1 MIQQP
6 TSYEQFTLAQVR
18 QVFSLTLDEQTDWT
32 SEAQPIEPS
41 PRLQQ
46 DLADNV
52 LPALAT
58 NTEKARSELII
69 TPILLEVRRRTS
81 VTIFSGKTFN
91 VAEEL
96 GLKGRC
102 DFIISASSELYYIEA
117 PVLTIVEAK
126 NESIVSGLGQCLA
139 TMVAAQMFNQ
149 GGVVY
154 GAVTTGDRWKFLKLV
169 DQTAYIAPGE
179 ITLDRLG
186 VVLGVL
192 INTVIAA
199 NKEIQEK

>member
-1 MIQQP
+1 MTP
-6 TSYEQFTLAQVR
+6 TSYEQFTLPSVR
-18 QVFSLTLDEQTDWT
+18 ELFSLTLDERTDWT
-32 SEAQPIEPS
+32 SDTQPVEPS
-41 PRLQQ
+41 PRLQE
-46 DLADNV
+46 DLRDNV
-52 LPALAT
+52 LLALAT

-69 TPILLEVRRRTS
+69 SPILSEVRRRTN
-81 VTIFSGKTFN
+81 VTVFSGKTFN
-91 VAEEL
+91 VNEEL

-102 DFIISASSELYYIEA
+102 DFIISASNELYYIEA

-154 GAVTTGDRWKFLKLV
+154 GAVTTGDRWKFIKLV
-169 DQTAYIAPGE
+169 EQVAFIAPGE

-192 INTVIAA
+192 EGATMTT
-199 NKEIQEK
+199 NK